1 MTRKPPA
8 VKKVTTRPTT
18 NEHER
23 ATSATTSDD
32 DERAVPQPSS
42 NLEERADD
50 GVNPVNQQR
59 AKPLKKSNPHK
70 RALQDQTSNNGEPPS
85 FEQTQKALRRYVEN
99 FYDIQEMRLAAGGR
113 TAKKPRK
120 DKNGNPVPEIK
131 LHEWDKQR
139 LESTKDALQAAEDI
153 ALKDI
158 EACLDR
164 VPFYVHV
171 LSDKKA
177 FRGIGP
183 TMAGVILSSF
193 DIHRSDTVSKMWAL
207 AGLRPMAC
215 YRCKS
220 CQSVVSEAEGT
231 FWHPKID
238 KIKCV
243 TKPNETRELTRDQ
256 VYESANAQR
265 AQAGVKLNFNKWLRT
280 KLVGVL
286 GPVILK
292 MTTFHCPK
300 CMDKM
305 ANLKDEDRK
314 ATEFYFHPARK
325 ENDERKPCE
334 WSARK
339 VEKEALVRVD
349 APFRKF
355 YDDYKHRKTQ
365 AGWGV
370 SDGHRHNAS
379 VRYMVKMIL
388 LDIHTKWRKFEGLP
402 VRPTYQEQ
410 YLGHVHHE
418 EQITHIG
425 EVSQRSD
432 DIHTASADRDGK
444 DNRYIQVS
452 QPREDN
458 LSSTADQVDLDIE
471 EAMLNEEIER
481 ASM

>member
-8 VKKVTTRPTT
+8 AKRVSARQTP

-23 ATSATTSDD
+23 ATEGQETKPP
-32 DERAVPQPSS
+32 ERAVL
-42 NLEERADD
+42 NETTNMEERA
-50 GVNPVNQQR
+50 VTSPKT
-59 AKPLKKSNPHK
+59 KPAK
-70 RALQDQTSNNGEPPS
+70 RANSSESPTSAEPPS
-85 FEQTQKALRRYVEN
+85 FEQNQKALRRYVEN

-120 DKNGNPVPEIK
+120 DKNGQPIPEIK
-131 LHEWDKQR
+131 LHEWDKER
-139 LESTKDALQAAEDI
+139 LEHTKDKLQEAEDS

-158 EACLDR
+158 EFCLQR
-164 VPFYVHV
+164 VPFYVSV
-171 LSDKKA
+171 LSDKKH

-207 AGLRPMAC
+207 AGLRPMPC
-215 YRCKS
+215 FRCKS
-220 CQSVVSEAEGT
+220 CQSVVTDNEDGT
-231 FWHPKID
+231 FIHPKID
-238 KIKCV
+238 KIACT
-243 TKPNETRELTRDQ
+243 TKPRDTRELTRAD
-256 VYESANAQR
+256 VFESANAQR

-305 ANLKDEDRK
+305 SNLKAEGK
-314 ATEFYFHPARK
+314 ATEFYMHPARK
-325 ENDERKPCE
+325 ESDPRKACE
-334 WSARK
+334 WAPSK
-339 VEKEALVRVD
+339 VEKGALIRMD

-355 YDDYKHRKTQ
+355 YDDYKNRKTQ

-370 SDGHRHNAS
+370 SDGHRHNAA

-388 LDIHTKWRKFEGLP
+388 LDIHTKWRRFEGLP

-410 YLGHVHHE
+410 YLGHTHH
-418 EQITHIG
+418 T
-425 EVSQRSD
+425 SQENQTTD
-432 DIHTASADRDGK
+432 
-444 DNRYIQVS
+444 VS
-452 QPREDN
+452 QPSGD
-458 LSSTADQVDLDIE
+458 THTMPADQSTEVNQIE
-471 EAMLNEEIER
+471 EAMLEEEILR
-481 ASM
+481 AQA